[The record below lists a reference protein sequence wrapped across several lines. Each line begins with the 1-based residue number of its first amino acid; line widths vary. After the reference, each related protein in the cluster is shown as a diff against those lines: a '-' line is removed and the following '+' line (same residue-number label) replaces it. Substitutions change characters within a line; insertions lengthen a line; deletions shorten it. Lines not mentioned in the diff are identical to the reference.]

1 MLPWNAVTGEGE
13 TAEFG
18 WGLAI
23 EVIIDGAETDNV
35 GVTWLIVD
43 PVAWR
48 PFNAWTCWIAWKLQ
62 KRNQSYF
69 MMLM

>member
-1 MLPWNAVTGEGE
+1 MQLPWNAVTGEGE

-23 EVIIDGAETDNV
+23 EVIIDGADPADKDDNV
-35 GVTWLIVD
+35 TGLIVD

-48 PFNAWTCWIAWKLQ
+48 PFNAWTCWIA
-62 KRNQSYF
+62 
-69 MMLM
+69 